1 MSALFETAGL
11 VVRELRRDELP
22 ALQALFDANPDYFI
36 AVGGQPP
43 LPDEAER
50 EFDELPPPPLS
61 FGTRWFAG
69 VFDRAGA
76 LSGLLILLSDL
87 TAKDV
92 WHTALFFLAGA
103 QRGTGAAAELQAA
116 LERWARAGGARW
128 LRLGVVKGNARAERF
143 WARCGYRE
151 VRTREIT
158 NASGVVKTVGVLVK
172 RLAGGSLDDYLR
184 EVPRDR
190 PGSTLP

>member
-1 MSALFETAGL
+1 MSLLFETANL
-11 VVRELRRDELP
+11 AVRELRRDELP
-22 ALQALFDANPDYFI
+22 ALQAMFDANPDYFI
-36 AVGGQPP
+36 AVGGRPP
-43 LPDEAER
+43 APDEAER
-50 EFDELPPPPLS
+50 EFDELPPPALS

-69 VFDRAGA
+69 VFDRSGS

-87 TAKDV
+87 SARDV

-158 NASGVVKTVGVLVK
+158 NASGEPKTVGVLVK
-172 RLAGGSLDDYLR
+172 PLAGGSLDDYLR